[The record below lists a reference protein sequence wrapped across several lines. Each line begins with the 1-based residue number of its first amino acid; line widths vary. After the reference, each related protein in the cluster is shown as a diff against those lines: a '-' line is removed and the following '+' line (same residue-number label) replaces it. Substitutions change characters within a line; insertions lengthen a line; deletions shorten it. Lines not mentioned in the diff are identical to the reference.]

1 MYFGSDNQTGAS
13 EQVFSFLQ
21 QANKGICAA
30 YSDDDWTGRAVSKIQ
45 ELFEC
50 DAEVYLVSTGTA
62 ANSMALACMT
72 EAWDSIV
79 CHGQSHIIND
89 ELTAPEFF
97 TGGTRLIGLD
107 TQLPKLTFDSLDEF
121 LSHGSTHPPHNA
133 VPKALSLTQMNESG
147 QVYSLDEIQLM
158 TRLAHDKGLTVHM
171 DGARFANAIVA
182 LGCTPAELTW
192 KAGIDV
198 LTLGATKNGALSAE
212 AAVFFNKKLSSNFI
226 QHRKRSGHLISKG
239 RWLGAQFVGWLED
252 NHWLDLAKH
261 ANDMSARLASG
272 IEQSRNAQLVWP
284 VMGNEVFV
292 LLDKERINYLRNE
305 GAVFYEWPKSFLAPE
320 LNITESQDIVR
331 FVTSFQT
338 STDEVDKFLKLLD
351 KLLQHS

>member
-21 QANKGICAA
+21 QANEGICAA
-30 YSDDDWTGRAVSKIQ
+30 YSDDDWTGRAVNKIQ
-45 ELFEC
+45 EIFEC
-50 DAEVYLVSTGTA
+50 DAEVFLVSTGTA

-72 EAWDSIV
+72 ESWDSIV
-79 CHGQSHIIND
+79 CHSQSHIIND

-97 TGGTRLIGLD
+97 TGGARLIGLD
-107 TQLPKLTFDSLDEF
+107 KQLPKLTYESLDEF
-121 LSHGSTHPPHNA
+121 LSHGSVHPPHNA
-133 VPKALSLTQMNESG
+133 IPKALSLTQMNESG
-147 QVYSLDEIQLM
+147 QVYSIDEIVSM

-171 DGARFANAIVA
+171 DGARFANAVA
-182 LGCTPAELTW
+182 VLGCTPAELSW

-198 LTLGATKNGALSAE
+198 LTLGATKNGALCAE

-226 QHRKRSGHLISKG
+226 QYRKRSGHLISKG

-261 ANDMSARLASG
+261 ANDMSARLATG
-272 IEQSRNAQLVWP
+272 VEQSHNAKLVWP

-292 LLDKERINYLRNE
+292 LLDKERINYLRDK
-305 GAVFYEWPKSFLAPE
+305 GAVFYEWPQSFLAPE
-320 LNITESQDIVR
+320 LNVSEDQDIVR
-331 FVTSFQT
+331 LVTSFQT
-338 STDEVDKFLKLLD
+338 STDEVDSFLELLNR
-351 KLLQHS
+351 